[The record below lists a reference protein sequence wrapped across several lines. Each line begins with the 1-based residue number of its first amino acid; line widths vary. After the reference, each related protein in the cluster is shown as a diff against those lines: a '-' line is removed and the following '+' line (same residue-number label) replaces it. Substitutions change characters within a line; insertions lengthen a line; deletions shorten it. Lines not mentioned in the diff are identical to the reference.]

1 MLFTITPAA
10 LPDGY
15 GEAIVTVAQ
24 VKAWLRVVADDEE
37 ALIEMLRDMSIDLVE
52 KAGNLWLGPRTGE
65 TATFAGFGPCM
76 RIGVGPVAALSVTAI
91 DYVDGAGDAAS
102 IDADGWAVDAGGAL
116 VPLPSSAR
124 WPIGAGAVTV
134 TFDAGYPADAVPS
147 ALKGAVMMFAAN
159 LYANRETLLAD
170 GYAGDVPAGIMA
182 AIRPYRMPVL

>member
-24 VKAWLRVVADDEE
+24 VKAWLRVIADDED
-37 ALIEMLRDMSIDLVE
+37 ALIETLRDMSIDLVE
-52 KAGNLWLGPRTGE
+52 KAGNLWLGPRPDQ
-65 TATFAGFGPCM
+65 TATFAGFGPGM
-76 RIGVGPVAALSVTAI
+76 RIGTGPAAALSVTAI
-91 DYVDGAGDAAS
+91 DYIDSAGVEAA
-102 IDADGWAVDAGGAL
+102 IDEGGWTVDAGGGV
-116 VPLPSSAR
+116 VPFPSSTR

-134 TFDAGYPADAVPS
+134 TFDAGYPADAVPA

-170 GYAGDVPAGIMA
+170 GYSGDVPAGIMA